1 MIQKYLNRSSILFT
15 SWASLAAFSTYFA
28 MYAFRKPFSAGTFDG
43 LEFYGID
50 YKIVLIIA
58 QVLGYMLSKFSG
70 IKLVSELKPSHRVS
84 FLLILIGIAQ
94 LALLIFAITPFPY
107 SFIWL
112 FLNGLPLGM
121 IWGIVFSFLEGRKFT
136 ELLGAGLSVS
146 FIVSSGVVK
155 NTGRWLIM
163 DFGVSDFWMPFYT
176 GLLYLPLLL
185 TGAWML
191 SKIPAPTADDV
202 ALRSVRKPMDRKQRL
217 AFFKKHALGLS
228 VLIFIYMAMT
238 AYRDFRDNFAVEIW
252 QGLGYA
258 SQPELLSLT
267 EIPIAII
274 TLVIT
279 ASLVVVKNNTKALR
293 INFIAI
299 LFGGVIAGVSTW
311 LLQLQLISP
320 ILWMTGIGF
329 GLYLGYT
336 MFNTMLFDRLIATI
350 KESAN
355 VGFLIYLADSFGYMG
370 SVGLLLY
377 KNFGAPSINWLSFTV
392 GLSYAF
398 SIITILSASFC
409 LLYFKNKTSRKVE
422 ELQGKMVLS

>member
-1 MIQKYLNRSSILFT
+1 
-15 SWASLAAFSTYFA
+15 

-43 LEFYGID
+43 LEFYGMD

-70 IKLVSELKPSHRVS
+70 IKLVSELKPSHRIS

-94 LALLIFAITPFPY
+94 LALLLFAITPFPY

-112 FLNGLPLGM
+112 FVNGLPLGM

-185 TGAWML
+185 AGAWML
-191 SKIPAPTADDV
+191 SKIPAPKADDV
-202 ALRSVRKPMDRKQRL
+202 ALRSARKPMDRKQRL

-409 LLYFKNKTSRKVE
+409 LLYFKKKTSRKVE